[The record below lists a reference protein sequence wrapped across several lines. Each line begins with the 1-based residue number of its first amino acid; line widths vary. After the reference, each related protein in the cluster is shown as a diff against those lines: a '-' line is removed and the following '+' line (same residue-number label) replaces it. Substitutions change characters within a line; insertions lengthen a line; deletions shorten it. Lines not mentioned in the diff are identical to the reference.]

1 MWSEFFTPAAAA
13 GGGQAGVGAAKSR
26 PGPGSLTQNFPP
38 EHCRR
43 AGLGWAGLGWAGLA
57 AVTVSRVRYITTGT
71 ECGTNT
77 APRLPCHTGSSLA
90 RVGQRNQHD
99 HVHPMG
105 RISATLARPCQQ
117 WQPAGAAFLKHWWL
131 LKPLASGGGVTRQ
144 TPPTPS
150 PAQHSEGGVRGA
162 FPCGQPSQP
171 SPAPAGLRLGKEL

>member
-1 MWSEFFTPAAAA
+1 MMWSEFFTPAAAA
-13 GGGQAGVGAAKSR
+13 GGGQAGGGAAKSR

-43 AGLGWAGLGWAGLA
+43 AGLGWAGLA

-77 APRLPCHTGSSLA
+77 APRLPCHTGSTLA

-117 WQPAGAAFLKHWWL
+117 WQPAGAAFLKPVSRILHHIHPCLIYEAIMRHIRDKYEAIMKQISLIFSKNEVFGPAFLFTTKL
-131 LKPLASGGGVTRQ
+131 L
-144 TPPTPS
+144 
-150 PAQHSEGGVRGA
+150 
-162 FPCGQPSQP
+162 
-171 SPAPAGLRLGKEL
+171 